1 MSETFELPMTPGL
14 VSDYKL
20 EVAEFTESATTPS
33 AVTAWT
39 VVRGIQ
45 EITPPAVEKNL
56 EDDSDIDSGAWGSQ
70 LGTGLEYTIE
80 GTAKRPQAGSV
91 DPGQEILKKAG
102 KGAGQAGM
110 VWWKLTS
117 KLTGE
122 GEMGLC
128 DSTFTEQGGART
140 DLKLAEFTLTGRG
153 AIVDVGVA
161 TEDWAATTAYDQ
173 GDRVNLSGSEVLIAL
188 NGGMSDAEEPTAPT
202 SIGEVVVDA
211 DIAWKRTA

>member
-14 VSDYKL
+14 VSDYLL
-20 EVAEFTESATTPS
+20 EVAAFTGDAATPS
-33 AVTAWT
+33 AVTDWT

-56 EDDSDIDSGAWGSQ
+56 EDDSDIDSGSWGSQ
-70 LGTGLEYTIE
+70 TGTGLEYTIE

-91 DPGQEILKKAG
+91 DPGQEILKDAG
-102 KGAGQAGM
+102 RGTGQAGM

-153 AIVDVGVA
+153 AIVDV
-161 TEDWAATTAYDQ
+161 
-173 GDRVNLSGSEVLIAL
+173 
-188 NGGMSDAEEPTAPT
+188 DAED
-202 SIGEVVVDA
+202 GEDGDEA
-211 DIAWKRTA
+211 KSTYSDNY